1 MMNTFLSFMD
11 ASSRPHGGGDFLVL
25 AILLPIL
32 ALLLIVLF
40 GGRYGRAI
48 TLASLV
54 PGLFI
59 TGAIAARVWSSGAAM
74 VERVGGWEPPLGLML
89 RADGLS
95 VLMLVTTALLVAA
108 VALYAPKDFRVPAGA
123 PETRSSL
130 VFWVML
136 LAIWA
141 SLNSIFLGHD
151 LFNLYV
157 ALELIAFAAIPLVYL
172 EGKKGTVLAGLRYL
186 LFALMGSILY
196 LLGTALLYSHYG
208 TMDITLLA
216 RVVDLDWV
224 VCLSVALMTVGLMA
238 KTALFPL
245 HLWLPPAH
253 AGATPAASALL
264 SALVVKGSFFLIL
277 RIWFDLTPA
286 LTGTLGAQAV
296 GVLGAGAVLIC
307 GVLAIRQTRL
317 KLLIAYSTAAQIG
330 YLFLI
335 FPLAKGAAVATAFSG
350 GVFHILSHG
359 FAKASMF
366 MTAGLIAGACG
377 HDRLAELRGVMKSMP
392 VATAAFVLAALSLVG
407 VPPTGGF
414 IAKGQLLS
422 AAVLSSQ
429 WPWVIVILLGG
440 LLTGAYMFRALSSC
454 LSPSPF
460 PFQPLAPV
468 SRFREWLVLA
478 LACISLLIGM
488 FPGVTARTI
497 EIGRPT
503 PIEAQP

>member
-1 MMNTFLSFMD
+1 MMDVCLSFLD
-11 ASSRPHGGGDFLVL
+11 PSSRPHGGGDLLVL

-32 ALLLIVLF
+32 ALLFIVLL
-40 GGRYGRAI
+40 GGRHGRAI
-48 TLASLV
+48 TLATLV

-59 TGAIAARVWSSGAAM
+59 SWAIAARVWNSRAAM
-74 VERVGGWEPPLGLML
+74 MERVGGWEPPLGLML

-95 VLMLVTTALLVAA
+95 VLMLVTTAVLVAA
-108 VALYAPKDFRVPAGA
+108 VALYAPKEFRVAAGA

-141 SLNSIFLGHD
+141 SLNSIFLGND

-208 TMDITLLA
+208 TMDITQLA
-216 RVVDLDWV
+216 GVVELDWV

-277 RIWFDLTPA
+277 RIWFNLLPA
-286 LTGTLGAQAV
+286 LTGSVGAQAV

-307 GVLAIRQTRL
+307 GVLAIRQPRL
-317 KLLIAYSTAAQIG
+317 KLLIAYSTAAQLG

-335 FPLAKGAAVATAFSG
+335 FPLAKGPAVATAFSG
-350 GVFHILSHG
+350 GMFHILSHA

-366 MTAGLIAGACG
+366 MTAGLIAGVYG
-377 HDRLAELRGVMKSMP
+377 HDRIAELRGVMKSMP
-392 VATAAFVLAALSLVG
+392 VAAAAFILAAVSLVG

-422 AAVLSSQ
+422 AAVQSSQ

-440 LLTGAYMFRALSSC
+440 LLTGAYMFRALSAC
-454 LSPSPF
+454 LSPAPLQA
-460 PFQPLAPV
+460 PPLAPV
-468 SRFREWLVLA
+468 SRSREWLVLA
-478 LACISLLIGM
+478 LACIALLIGM
-488 FPGVTARTI
+488 FPGVPARFI

-503 PIEAQP
+503 PVEARP

>member
-1 MMNTFLSFMD
+1 
-11 ASSRPHGGGDFLVL
+11 
-25 AILLPIL
+25 
-32 ALLLIVLF
+32 
-40 GGRYGRAI
+40 
-48 TLASLV
+48 
-54 PGLFI
+54 
-59 TGAIAARVWSSGAAM
+59 
-74 VERVGGWEPPLGLML
+74 
-89 RADGLS
+89 
-95 VLMLVTTALLVAA
+95 
-108 VALYAPKDFRVPAGA
+108 
-123 PETRSSL
+123 
-130 VFWVML
+130 
-136 LAIWA
+136 
-141 SLNSIFLGHD
+141 
-151 LFNLYV
+151 
-157 ALELIAFAAIPLVYL
+157 
-172 EGKKGTVLAGLRYL
+172 
-186 LFALMGSILY
+186 
-196 LLGTALLYSHYG
+196 
-208 TMDITLLA
+208 
-216 RVVDLDWV
+216 
-224 VCLSVALMTVGLMA
+224 
-238 KTALFPL
+238 
-245 HLWLPPAH
+245 
-253 AGATPAASALL
+253 
-264 SALVVKGSFFLIL
+264 VVKGSFFLIL

-286 LTGTLGAQAV
+286 FTGTLGAQAV

-335 FPLAKGAAVATAFSG
+335 FPLAKGAGFERALSG

-366 MTAGLIAGACG
+366 MTAGLIVGACG

-422 AAVLSSQ
+422 SAVLSAQ

-454 LSPSPF
+454 ISPSPH

-488 FPGVTARTI
+488 FPGITARTL
-497 EIGRPT
+497 EIGRP
-503 PIEAQP
+503 PPLEARP

>member
-1 MMNTFLSFMD
+1 MMHTLHSLLET
-11 ASSRPHGGGDFLVL
+11 ASRPHGGGDLLVL
-25 AILLPIL
+25 AILLPIV
-32 ALLLIVLF
+32 ALLLIVLT
-40 GGRYGRAI
+40 GGRFGRAI

-59 TGAIAARVWSSGAAM
+59 TGAIAHRVWTTRTAL

-108 VALYAPKDFRVPAGA
+108 VALYAPRDFRVPAGA
-123 PETRSSL
+123 PETRTSL

-172 EGKKGTVLAGLRYL
+172 EGKKGTVMAGLRYL
-186 LFALMGSILY
+186 LFALMGSMLY

-208 TMDITLLA
+208 TMDLTRLA
-216 RVVDLDWV
+216 AAVNRDWV
-224 VCLSVALMTVGLMA
+224 VALSVALMTVGLMA
-238 KTALFPL
+238 KTALFPM

-253 AGATPAASALL
+253 SGATPAASALL

-277 RIWFDLTPA
+277 RIWFDLAPA
-286 LTGTLGAQAV
+286 FTGTPGAQAV

-307 GVLAIRQTRL
+307 GVLAVRQTRL

-335 FPLAKGAAVATAFSG
+335 FPLAKGAGFERALSG

-366 MTAGLIAGACG
+366 MTAGMIVAACG
-377 HDRLAELRGVMKSMP
+377 HDRLAELRGVMKTMP
-392 VATAAFVLAALSLVG
+392 VATIAFVLAALSLVG

-422 AAVLSSQ
+422 SAVLSAQ
-429 WPWVIVILLGG
+429 WPWVVVILAGG

-454 LSPSPF
+454 ISPAPLS
-460 PFQPLAPV
+460 FQPLAPV
-468 SRFREWLVLA
+468 SRIREWLVLA
-478 LACISLLIGM
+478 LAVIALWIGM
-488 FPGVTARTI
+488 FPGVTTRTL
-497 EIGRPT
+497 EIGRPA
-503 PIEAQP
+503 PLEARP